1 MVGWHLVAFLWDCVS
16 GRLFIWNRF
25 LGFSALVSDVIGGCW
40 FGLLFCWGG
49 LLRAFDF
56 CGVVQYSC

>member
-25 LGFSALVSDVIGGCW
+25 LGFSALVSDVIDGV
-40 FGLLFCWGG
+40 GLVYCFV
-49 LLRAFDF
+49 
-56 CGVVQYSC
+56 GVVC